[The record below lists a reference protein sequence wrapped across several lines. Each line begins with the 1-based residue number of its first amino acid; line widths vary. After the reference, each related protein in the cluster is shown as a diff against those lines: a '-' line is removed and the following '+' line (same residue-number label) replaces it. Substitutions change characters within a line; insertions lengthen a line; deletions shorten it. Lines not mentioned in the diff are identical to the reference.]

1 MAQQQRGGNDKQ
13 RSKSQSRS
21 VAPTKRAPSK
31 AGGRGSASKLTWG
44 IVGVVL
50 VVVLALVIYSLT
62 SGNSGSTSGGNTYQ
76 AAPGSLVSQV
86 SQIPA
91 SVYDTV
97 GVTSSVAQVTPPV
110 QVSGQPPLSYPTAS
124 GIEKPGVFYFGS
136 EYCPFC
142 ATERWAVVAAL
153 SRFGPVQGLGL
164 TSSSSTDVYPNTPSF
179 SFVKASFSTNDIAV
193 RAVENLSNIPDG
205 KGSYTKLMTPTKED
219 LTLLSKYD
227 TTTYFPSGQSGSIP
241 FINIG
246 NQFLVSG
253 ASFSPAILNG
263 LTRDQIASNLKNP
276 NNPATQAIIATANY
290 LTASICKTTGAQPAA
305 VCGSKGVQAAAQAM
319 KISF

>member
-31 AGGRGSASKLTWG
+31 AGGRSSSSKITWG

-50 VVVLALVIYSLT
+50 LVVIALVVYSLT
-62 SGNSGSTSGGNTYQ
+62 SGNSGSTSGGNTYE

-86 SQIPA
+86 TQIPA
-91 SVYDTV
+91 SVYDAV
-97 GVTSSVAQVTPPV
+97 GVTSSVEQVTPPTATT
-110 QVSGQPPLSYPTAS
+110 GQSLLTFPDAS
-124 GIEKPGVFYFGS
+124 GTQKPGVFYFGS

-153 SRFGPVQGLGL
+153 SRFGPIEGLGL
-164 TSSSSTDVYPNTPSF
+164 TSSSGTDVYPNTPSF
-179 SFVKASFSTNDIAV
+179 TFVKASFNTNDIAV
-193 RAVENLSNIPDG
+193 RAVENLSNIPNG
-205 KGSYTKLMTPTKED
+205 QGSYTTLTKPTKED
-219 LTLLSKYD
+219 LALLDKYD
-227 TTTYFPSGQSGSIP
+227 TTSYFPSGQSGSIP
-241 FINIG
+241 FMSIG

-263 LTRDQIASNLKNP
+263 LTRDQIASNLSNP

-290 LTASICKTTGAQPAA
+290 LTASICKTTGAQPTA
-305 VCGSKGVQAAAQAM
+305 VCSSKGVQAAAQAM